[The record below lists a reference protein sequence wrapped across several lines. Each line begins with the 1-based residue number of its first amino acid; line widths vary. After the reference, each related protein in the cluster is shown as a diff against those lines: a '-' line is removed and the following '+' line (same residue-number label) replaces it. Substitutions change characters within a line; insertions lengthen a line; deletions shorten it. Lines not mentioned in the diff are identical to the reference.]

1 MPVRIDAGRSFHD
14 FLARLEDGS
23 MLHRVG
29 WVIFLLG
36 AVITAAT
43 SLNYS
48 TAERTVIDLTTGRE
62 QYHARRVSEIPR
74 ELEKDEA
81 QKQAV
86 DDDQLGVEDIRQRY
100 VSYIVSRIERNK
112 LYPEESQRKG
122 HEGVVVVRLLL
133 ARNGSVRKV
142 TILQPARY
150 PALTDAAIASIARS
164 VPFEPFPKNLVEEEM
179 TVRLEIRF
187 TLR

>member
-1 MPVRIDAGRSFHD
+1 MPARVDAARFFRD
-14 FLARLEDGS
+14 FLVRLENGS

-29 WVIFLLG
+29 LVILLLA
-36 AVITAAT
+36 AVISVAT

-48 TAERTVIDLTTGRE
+48 TAERTVIDLSKGRE
-62 QYHARRVSEIPR
+62 QYHVRRVSEIPR
-74 ELEKDEA
+74 ELEQSEA
-81 QKQAV
+81 EKRAV
-86 DDDQLGVEDIRQRY
+86 DDDELGLEDIRRRY

-112 LYPEESQRKG
+112 LYPGESQRKG
-122 HEGVVVVRLLL
+122 HEGMVVVRLLL

-164 VPFEPFPKNLVEEEM
+164 VPFEPFPKKLEEEEM